1 MDVTFR
7 ESEPYYGEK
16 TDLSSLFE
24 LDDLSI
30 NQDDREGEN
39 HDVISSPIEQNQRR
53 MEAVITGST
62 PQPRM
67 ETMTSDLD
75 PTPCQEDSSVG
86 EDPRYKGPLRVYKRR
101 MRTSRE
107 EVPGITPESAT
118 PQEIVDVSSTSSTEI
133 EESGLDDLLRLVC
146 LHQGMDLSMISVTMS
161 LMHHC
166 PLHIEHLLRHYSL

>member
-24 LDDLSI
+24 FDDLSI
-30 NQDDREGEN
+30 NQDDQEGEN

-86 EDPRYKGPLRVYKRR
+86 EDPDIR
-101 MRTSRE
+101 
-107 EVPGITPESAT
+107 A
-118 PQEIVDVSSTSSTEI
+118 
-133 EESGLDDLLRLVC
+133 
-146 LHQGMDLSMISVTMS
+146 H
-161 LMHHC
+161 
-166 PLHIEHLLRHYSL
+166 

>member
-86 EDPRYKGPLRVYKRR
+86 DDP
-101 MRTSRE
+101 
-107 EVPGITPESAT
+107 
-118 PQEIVDVSSTSSTEI
+118 
-133 EESGLDDLLRLVC
+133 
-146 LHQGMDLSMISVTMS
+146 
-161 LMHHC
+161 
-166 PLHIEHLLRHYSL
+166 